1 MSSDRNA
8 IQQLADQLRQL
19 LWWQG
24 RGAIFLVKWATSVV
38 GTNRTWRDVRLESA
52 FGGRA
57 DVICSERVFPVLT
70 PERTSILS
78 EGTILARSTPSRMKV
93 WPDKMA
99 FLTLGVGMAR
109 LSRTGGKASGTK
121 TRKAKVRIPGKNT
134 RIPPTANRSK

>member
-19 LWWQG
+19 LCWQG

-38 GTNRTWRDVRLESA
+38 ANRTWRDVRLESA

-70 PERTSILS
+70 PERTWPGNFAVTHKTLPFGDVLECLLDLRPARRRDFIAVVGNAIELR
-78 EGTILARSTPSRMKV
+78 LAAPRH
-93 WPDKMA
+93 
-99 FLTLGVGMAR
+99 
-109 LSRTGGKASGTK
+109 
-121 TRKAKVRIPGKNT
+121 
-134 RIPPTANRSK
+134 